1 MQEEK
6 KELLEDVIEEEE
18 IQETNLDDVPTDSDV
33 SD

>member
-1 MQEEK
+1 MHEEK

>member
-6 KELLEDVIEEEE
+6 KELLEDVIEEDE